1 MKQLRK
7 KAILTIMIV
16 TLTVLLMG
24 FANESTDKPGRQ
36 VVQLSGLIVTGDS
49 LKPVSFAT
57 IWVKNTRRGTVS
69 DYYGFFNIAVREL
82 DTLRFSSVGYDE
94 VIYIVP
100 DTLTSIR
107 YSVIQVMTQDTII
120 LPETVIYPWPSRE
133 QFKRAFLMIDIPED
147 DYERAMKNL
156 ARAEMKE
163 RMENMGMD
171 GGGNFRN
178 YMNQQNQQL
187 YYAGQIPPM
196 RIFDPLAWAEFF
208 KAWKDGKFRR
218 KSD

>member
-1 MKQLRK
+1 MRK
-7 KAILTIMIV
+7 TISGIFITAAII
-16 TLTVLLMG
+16 LLSIFLM
-24 FANESTDKPGRQ
+24 SSSDRDPRPSRQ

-82 DTLRFSSVGYDE
+82 DTLRFSAVGYDE
-94 VIYIVP
+94 VLYVIP

-107 YSVIQVMTQDTII
+107 YSVIQVMTQDTIV

-133 QFKRAFLMIDIPED
+133 QFRRAFLTVDVPED
-147 DYERAMKNL
+147 DYERAMRNL

-163 RMENMGMD
+163 RLENMALD
-171 GGGNFRN
+171 GAGNFRN
-178 YMNQQNQQL
+178 YMNQQYQQL
-187 YYAGQIPPM
+187 YYAGQMPPM

-208 KAWKDGKFRR
+208 KAWKEGKFKR
-218 KSD
+218 SND